1 MRNICIF
8 LLLFIYNIHS
18 FAIFTKKIKIMNYYP
33 KIEDFP
39 KKSFKTLHKP
49 SKLYETSNI
58 VNKTTD
64 ILIFP
69 NKSMPKTNIFI
80 PPEEDIEDTL
90 DAGEI
95 PWEIFTDLD
104 NKNNYTK
111 YIK

>member
-1 MRNICIF
+1 
-8 LLLFIYNIHS
+8 
-18 FAIFTKKIKIMNYYP
+18 MNYYP
-33 KIEDFP
+33 KIEYFP
-39 KKSFKTLHKP
+39 KKLFKTLHKH
-49 SKLYETSNI
+49 SKIYETSII
-58 VNKTTD
+58 VNKTMD

-69 NKSMPKTNIFI
+69 NKSIPKTTIFVT
-80 PPEEDIEDTL
+80 PEEDIEDTL